1 MSIIQDPFAPIA
13 QPSAVLFAC
22 NLNIIR
28 SPMAE
33 ALLKRRHGQRIFVDS
48 CGIRCG
54 SETDGFAISVM
65 DEIGLNLQRHQPK
78 SFDDLE
84 DDYFDLIISLSPE
97 AQHRAI
103 EMTRTTACDIEY
115 WPIFDATI
123 VEGDRATRLAA
134 YRQVRDDLDARIA
147 ARFPVIP
154 IAAV

>member
-1 MSIIQDPFAPIA
+1 MSTIKDPFAPIA

-28 SPMAE
+28 SAMAA
-33 ALLKRRHGQRIFVDS
+33 ALLKRRHGQRIYVDS
-48 CGIRCG
+48 CGSRAG
-54 SETDGFAISVM
+54 SETDGFAIAVM
-65 DEIGLNLQRHQPK
+65 EEIGLDLQSHQPK

-134 YRQVRDDLDARIA
+134 YRQVRDDLDARIQ
-147 ARFPVIP
+147 ARLPVMP
-154 IAAV
+154 IGTV